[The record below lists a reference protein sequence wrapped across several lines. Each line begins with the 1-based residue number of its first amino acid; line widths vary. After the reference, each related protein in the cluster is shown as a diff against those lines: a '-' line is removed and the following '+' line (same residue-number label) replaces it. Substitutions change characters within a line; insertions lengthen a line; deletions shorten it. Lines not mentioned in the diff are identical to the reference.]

1 MPSSLRG
8 FYKASMLAVMKAE
21 LQVLALCM
29 YEAWLGWLA
38 LTEPGALFSLNFG
51 EGQTDSTG

>member
-1 MPSSLRG
+1 
-8 FYKASMLAVMKAE
+8 MLAVMKAE

-51 EGQTDSTG
+51 EGEADCTG